1 MIKFKNSNSGFFQES
16 FVLNMTKEKQNG
28 FYVELGVED
37 AYKNSNTFLLE
48 SQYNWTGL
56 PLEINESHVER
67 YNKTDRKNKC
77 VHGDATRFNYIKY
90 FEENNFPK
98 QIDYLQIDIDAHE
111 RGIPLLALVELPLS
125 TYRFSVITYEHD
137 VINNYKNKDTRDA
150 QREILNALGYILVLP
165 SNVEDWWVD
174 PNVITRDIFMPTF
187 VIDLKPNISGTA

>member
-1 MIKFKNSNSGFFQES
+1 MIQYKNSNSGFFQES
-16 FVLNMTKEKQNG
+16 FVLNMTKEKRNG

-48 SQYNWTGL
+48 SEYGWTGL
-56 PLEINESHVER
+56 PLEINKDHVDR
-67 YNKTDRKNKC
+67 YNKTDRINKC
-77 VHGDATRFNYIKY
+77 VYGDATMFDYTKY

-137 VINNYKNKDTRDA
+137 VINNYKHKDTRDA
-150 QREILNALGYILVLP
+150 QREILNALGYVLVLP

-187 VIDLKPNISGTA
+187 VIDLKPNISGIV